1 MHHGSLTTSRDGS
14 GINVTVDRIIFLF
27 SAKTTVTK
35 KSIGFSSFH
44 VHIKPVD
51 IFFLIL

>member
-14 GINVTVDRIIFLF
+14 GINVTVHRIIFLF

-44 VHIKPVD
+44 VHNLLIF
-51 IFFLIL
+51 FFLIL